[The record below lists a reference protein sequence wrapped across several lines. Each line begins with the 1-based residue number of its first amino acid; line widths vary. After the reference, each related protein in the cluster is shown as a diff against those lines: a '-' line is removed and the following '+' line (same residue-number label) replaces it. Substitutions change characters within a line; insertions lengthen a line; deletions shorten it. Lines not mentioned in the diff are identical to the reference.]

1 MVELLRMMSCPAPA
15 ANSAAIRAGI
25 SRCGMWST
33 RTLTP
38 FFSPHWAENLSNQT
52 S

>member
-1 MVELLRMMSCPAPA
+1 MSWPAPA

-25 SRCGMWST
+25 SRWGMWST
-33 RTLTP
+33 RTFTP
-38 FFSPHWAENLSNQT
+38 FFSPHSPANLSNQV